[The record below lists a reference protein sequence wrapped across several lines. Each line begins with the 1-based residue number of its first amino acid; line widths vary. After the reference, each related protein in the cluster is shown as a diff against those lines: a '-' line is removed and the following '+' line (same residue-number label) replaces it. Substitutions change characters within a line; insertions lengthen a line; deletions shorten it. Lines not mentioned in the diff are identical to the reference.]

1 MTGSNEIN
9 VNESKKVV
17 PLNTWILIS
26 QFKLAY
32 NILRRPDGTFDRD
45 LAEYLDW
52 KVAPTRFLSMES
64 TLSTS

>member
-1 MTGSNEIN
+1 MAGSNEIN

-45 LAEYLDW
+45 LAEYLDR
-52 KVAPTRFLSMES
+52 KVAPTRFLSTES